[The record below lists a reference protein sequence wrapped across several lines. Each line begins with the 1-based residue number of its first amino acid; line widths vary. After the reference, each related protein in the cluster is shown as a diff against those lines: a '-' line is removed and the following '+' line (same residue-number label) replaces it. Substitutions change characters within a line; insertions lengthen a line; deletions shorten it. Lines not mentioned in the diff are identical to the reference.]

1 MLRRLRRLSTPLKL
15 RSSLSRIRKKCS
27 GRRKL
32 LWQLLYPRPWHFEAK
47 PLPPT
52 HDVLTV
58 KAKEVNPVA
67 STCQEVV
74 VISDSLLQRN
84 ILQLRNIPL
93 FRLRDTPLCS
103 LYRLYEDL
111 CSGEIILMGYESD
124 YFFAHDEASWRLS
137 QIPDPKDTDVVRY
150 AVLACFVEA
159 LVAAFN
165 WKIEEGL
172 RRNGKHAFELEDKA
186 DYPLF
191 LEKAPDWTS
200 KVGPLAETID
210 LRAPGN
216 EDGVNAIFQKRNIVA
231 TMGYLYCV

>member
-1 MLRRLRRLSTPLKL
+1 MLRRLRRLSSPLEV
-15 RSSLSRIRKKCS
+15 RSSLSRIRHKCS

-52 HDVLTV
+52 HDVLMA
-58 KAKEVNPVA
+58 KAKAAEPLA
-67 STCQEVV
+67 STSRVV
-74 VISDSLLQRN
+74 VVRSDSLLQRN
-84 ILQLRNIPL
+84 IRQLQNIPL
-93 FRLRDTPLCS
+93 FRLRDTPLWS

-124 YFFAHDEASWRLS
+124 YFFAHNEASWRLS
-137 QIPDPKDTDVVRY
+137 QIPDPKDADVVRY
-150 AVLACFVEA
+150 AVLASFVEA

-172 RRNGKHAFELEDKA
+172 RRNGKHAFKVEDQA
-186 DYPLF
+186 DYPRF
-191 LEKAPDWTS
+191 LETAPSWTS
-200 KVGPLAETID
+200 RVVPLAETID
-210 LRAPGN
+210 LRLPSN
-216 EDGVNAIFQKRNIVA
+216 KDGVNEIFQKRNIVA